1 MSRRPQKSNRRASSP
16 SPSASSPR
24 EFRLPENTTPALPP
38 VEDFAGLAMPEA
50 LLKALAAEGVTTP
63 FPIQAATL
71 PNSLAGRDV
80 LGRGRTGSGK
90 TLAFGLALLARTAGL
105 RAEPKAPLALVLVPT
120 RELAQQVTDAL
131 APYATAV
138 NLRLATVVGG
148 LSITKQAG
156 ALRRGAEVLVA
167 TPGRLNDLVERG
179 DCVLGDV
186 RVTVLDEADQMTDM
200 GFLPQI
206 TKLIQQVRADGQRML
221 FSATLDANIDR
232 LVQRFLTDPVV
243 HSVDPSAGAVTTMEH
258 HVLHVLDETD
268 KKAVTTRIAARD
280 GRVIL
285 FLDTK
290 RSADRLA
297 KRLLAVGVRAAAL
310 HGGRSQPQRNR
321 TLEQFKN
328 GQVTALVATNVAAR
342 GIHVDD
348 LDLVVNVDPP
358 ADHKDYLHR
367 GGRTARAGGSGSV
380 VTLVLP
386 EQKRD
391 VTRLISDAG
400 IRARTARVT
409 SGDAELA
416 TITGAREPSGVPVT
430 IEVPQPATLPA
441 PRRERRAG
449 AEPGRRSS
457 RRRRAGGAETAGGG
471 GTGTSAQGAG
481 RRGAAGA
488 RDEGSARRTGGTRD
502 QGSTRGT
509 ADAAAA
515 GVAGAA
521 QPSAGGGR
529 GSGRRSGAGKST
541 AAAAGAAGSGGS
553 RSGRRTGGGTASGAT
568 SGRRASSGTASGAA
582 SGAGARSGSG
592 AGSGARSGSG
602 AGSGSGARSGS
613 GAGSGSGARS
623 GSGAASGRA
632 RRASGRRSASG
643 GA

>member
-1 MSRRPQKSNRRASSP
+1 MSRRPQKPNRRASSP
-16 SPSASSPR
+16 SPSASAPR
-24 EFRLPENTTPALPP
+24 EFRLPEGTTPALPA
-38 VEDFAGLAMPEA
+38 VEDFAALDMPA
-50 LLKALAAEGVTTP
+50 GLLKTLTAQGVTTP

-71 PNSLAGRDV
+71 PNSLAGRDL

-131 APYATAV
+131 TPYATAV

-156 ALRRGAEVLVA
+156 TLRRGAEVLVA

-186 RVTVLDEADQMTDM
+186 RITVLDEADQMTDM

-206 TKLIQQVRADGQRML
+206 TKLIQQVRPDGQRLL
-221 FSATLDANIDR
+221 FSATLDRNIDR

-258 HVLHVLDETD
+258 HVLHVQDETD

-358 ADHKDYLHR
+358 TDHKDYLHR

-386 EQKRD
+386 DQKRD
-391 VTRLISDAG
+391 VTRLLSDAG
-400 IRARTARVT
+400 IRPRAARVT
-409 SGDAELA
+409 SSDAELA
-416 TITGAREPSGVPVT
+416 TITGAREPSGVAVT
-430 IEVPQPATLPA
+430 IEAPQQAA
-441 PRRERRAG
+441 PTASRPDRKAG
-449 AEPGRRSS
+449 STPGGRSG
-457 RRRRAGGAETAGGG
+457 RRRRSGGGAAAAPGAASRGGSRNPDRRAAAGGTASG
-471 GTGTSAQGAG
+471 GTSA
-481 RRGAAGA
+481 
-488 RDEGSARRTGGTRD
+488 T
-502 QGSTRGT
+502 
-509 ADAAAA
+509 
-515 GVAGAA
+515 
-521 QPSAGGGR
+521 GGR
-529 GSGRRSGAGKST
+529 GSGRGSDRQSTGGAT
-541 AAAAGAAGSGGS
+541 TGAASGKAVRG
-553 RSGRRTGGGTASGAT
+553 
-568 SGRRASSGTASGAA
+568 SGRRATAGGATGGAA
-582 SGAGARSGSG
+582 GTG
-592 AGSGARSGSG
+592 
-602 AGSGSGARSGS
+602 
-613 GAGSGSGARS
+613 
-623 GSGAASGRA
+623 GRTSD
-632 RRASGRRSASG
+632 RRGGRRT
-643 GA
+643 